1 MPKIIIESKISL
13 NGREDNFKLRINDEG
28 NVEVKSNGKT
38 EIDVDYGEQTLQIY
52 NNLFAKTPK
61 KIINVE
67 SDNQKYKITLHYK
80 AWGIVTFL
88 NIIMLLSILVFGTTP
103 FFTIFPIVLT
113 NFLILIF
120 MGIFEIRE
128 VKRKD
133 NE

>member
-1 MPKIIIESKISL
+1 MPKIIIEPKISL

-88 NIIMLLSILVFGTTP
+88 NIIMILSIFVFAAIP
-103 FFTIFPIVLT
+103 FFTAFMIVIT

-128 VKRKD
+128 IKRKD

>member
-28 NVEVKSNGKT
+28 NIEVKSNGKT
-38 EIDVDYGEQTLQIY
+38 EIDVDYGEQTLQVC
-52 NNLFAKTPK
+52 NNFLIKTPK
-61 KIINVE
+61 KVINVE

-88 NIIMLLSILVFGTTP
+88 NIIMILSIFVFVAIP
-103 FFTIFPIVLT
+103 FFTAFIIVIT

-128 VKRKD
+128 IKRKD

>member
-1 MPKIIIESKISL
+1 MPKVIIESKISY
-13 NGREDNFKLRINDEG
+13 NGGKDNFKLKINNEKI
-28 NVEVKSNGKT
+28 EEIKSEGKT

-67 SDNQKYKITLHYK
+67 SDNQKYKITLYYK

-88 NIIMLLSILVFGTTP
+88 NIMMILSIFVFAAIP
-103 FFTIFPIVLT
+103 FFTAFIIVIT

-128 VKRKD
+128 IKRKD

>member
-28 NVEVKSNGKT
+28 NIEVKSNGKT

-67 SDNQKYKITLHYK
+67 SNYTSL
-80 AWGIVTFL
+80 
-88 NIIMLLSILVFGTTP
+88 
-103 FFTIFPIVLT
+103 
-113 NFLILIF
+113 
-120 MGIFEIRE
+120 
-128 VKRKD
+128 
-133 NE
+133 

>member
-1 MPKIIIESKISL
+1 MPKVIIESKISL
-13 NGREDNFKLRINDEG
+13 NGREHNFKLRINDEG
-28 NVEVKSNGKT
+28 DIEVKSNGKT

-67 SDNQKYKITLHYK
+67 LDNQKYKITLHYK
-80 AWGIVTFL
+80 AWGIVTFF
-88 NIIMLLSILVFGTTP
+88 NIIMILSIFVFAAIP
-103 FFTIFPIVLT
+103 FFTAFMIVIT

-128 VKRKD
+128 IKRKD